1 MPLPLSLPAVCGV
14 PSGAFLDAEPL
25 PWAFRVVFVGRSARA
40 MGSVRLRPHHDECMQ
55 IRPSEHR
62 ESRHLVMAHR
72 TILTSIWT
80 SVLAALVALL
90 SCFGLAGKAAPA
102 SAPAPSAA
110 GAAATAVRR
119 PAVVARRTWRAMM
132 RGGSLPPTIKQRIRA
147 EAHGK
152 TPSVRRSTTAD
163 AMGAGPGTAAR
174 TTAPVVAPAAPVAV
188 PAAATAGAARE
199 ALGLAA

>member
-1 MPLPLSLPAVCGV
+1 
-14 PSGAFLDAEPL
+14 
-25 PWAFRVVFVGRSARA
+25 
-40 MGSVRLRPHHDECMQ
+40 
-55 IRPSEHR
+55 
-62 ESRHLVMAHR
+62 MAHR
-72 TILTSIWT
+72 SILTSIWT

-102 SAPAPSAA
+102 SASAPAAA
-110 GAAATAVRR
+110 GSAPTTAVRR
-119 PAVVARRTWRAMM
+119 PALVARRTWRAMM

-152 TPSVRRSTTAD
+152 TPSVRRSTTAE
-163 AMGAGPGTAAR
+163 AMGAGPRSAAR
-174 TTAPVVAPAAPVAV
+174 TVTPVAAPAAAAPVAV